1 MSDSDV
7 LAVEHP
13 SGEEMGYCVVLG
25 SAGIEYGL
33 AVYIGDVGLAAYLAL
48 MTDEVAPESHEALAL
63 ANVASAMIVERQDMT
78 PADRAT
84 MRKLGVTYGRGS
96 AWPLFRSV
104 KQGYLP
110 WYLDSYEAVFLTSA
124 LKNVLD
130 VASRV
135 AVGELGLYA
144 GREPGE
150 LLTRVQEHGL
160 WQDRWV
166 TFPLPPAPEPA
177 PAYPDTERLRG
188 LARSRPRSQSAWELG
203 FFYVPSPVQE
213 KEGARPYF
221 PTAGMV
227 VDSSSTLILALR
239 ALGVAPTAGEFQ
251 DVLVKT
257 LEEAEYLPSALLVD
271 SARTARLVE
280 TVTESLDID
289 LSTGVTPAFYDA
301 KEALMRDMA

>member
-1 MSDSDV
+1 
-7 LAVEHP
+7 
-13 SGEEMGYCVVLG
+13 
-25 SAGIEYGL
+25 
-33 AVYIGDVGLAAYLAL
+33 

-166 TFPLPPAPEPA
+166 TFPLPP
-177 PAYPDTERLRG
+177 R
-188 LARSRPRSQSAWELG
+188 ARACPCLSRHGETA
-203 FFYVPSPVQE
+203 
-213 KEGARPYF
+213 GARPLKTTEPVGLGVGF
-221 PTAGMV
+221 
-227 VDSSSTLILALR
+227 LLR
-239 ALGVAPTAGEFQ
+239 ALAGPGERGG
-251 DVLVKT
+251 
-257 LEEAEYLPSALLVD
+257 AALLPD
-271 SARTARLVE
+271 RGYGRRQFLY
-280 TVTESLDID
+280 LDIGAACARCGPNGRRVSGRAGQD
-289 LSTGVTPAFYDA
+289 AGGGGVSAVCAARRFRAHCP
-301 KEALMRDMA
+301 LG

>member
-1 MSDSDV
+1 
-7 LAVEHP
+7 
-13 SGEEMGYCVVLG
+13 MGYCVVLG

-135 AVGELGLYA
+135 AVGELDLYA

-166 TFPLPPAPEPA
+166 TFPLPPAPVSA

-188 LARSRPRSQSAWELG
+188 LAAQDHGASRPGSWVSSTCPRRSRRKRGRGLTSQPRVWS
-203 FFYVPSPVQE
+203 
-213 KEGARPYF
+213 
-221 PTAGMV
+221 
-227 VDSSSTLILALR
+227 
-239 ALGVAPTAGEFQ
+239 
-251 DVLVKT
+251 
-257 LEEAEYLPSALLVD
+257 
-271 SARTARLVE
+271 
-280 TVTESLDID
+280 
-289 LSTGVTPAFYDA
+289 
-301 KEALMRDMA
+301 